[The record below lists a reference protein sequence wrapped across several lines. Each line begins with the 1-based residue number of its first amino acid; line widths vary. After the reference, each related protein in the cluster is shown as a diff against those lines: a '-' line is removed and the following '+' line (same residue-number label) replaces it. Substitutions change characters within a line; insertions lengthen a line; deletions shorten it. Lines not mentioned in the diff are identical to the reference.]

1 MGHAELVQQ
10 LRDVDY
16 FLLREYCTLKAIIEK
31 FPLEENGIAEIRI
44 QLNALGPQR
53 ERLKTCIDLIER
65 RKLPES
71 QQEITTELEV
81 VRQFFDIEIRY
92 ARKRMPAILNPDDKR
107 VSDYVRNL
115 SKLIKVYDVVV
126 EPPNQIAGD

>member
-31 FPLEENGIAEIRI
+31 FLLEEDGIAEIRI
-44 QLNALGPQR
+44 RLNALGPQR

-65 RKLPES
+65 GKLPES

-107 VSDYVRNL
+107 VSDYVTHL
-115 SKLIKVYDVVV
+115 SKLIKVYDVVLLRGRS
-126 EPPNQIAGD
+126 IA